1 MNRTIFSLYK
11 ICLSIILL
19 FTETSNAQ
27 EAFWAKSVSSND
39 YEYGVASDLD
49 SQGNLFIIGYGT
61 GPTVALDTT
70 SYNANGDGDA
80 FIAKFSPNHQL
91 LWFKTLGGDDPT
103 YYDSGM
109 DIHVDDNDDVIILV
123 TSAGHNFTYNGQV
136 LAGITSPGQYSG
148 EGVILKVDN
157 DGNYLWYDH
166 GSISSSFQNVATDAQ
181 GNIFLTGWFASTIT
195 LGDSI
200 TLTNTTSGTTKDMFV
215 AKYQPNGHLVWAKH
229 VGGTVHNS
237 FAFGHNIALDRTS
250 GKIIIVG
257 RFENDIYFDTGVL
270 STTASYA
277 TFLVAYDTN
286 GTELWKTSLFNN
298 GSSYCQGLGI
308 SSSGLIGVA
317 GYNSLGS
324 NPDGLLGF
332 YDSNGAV
339 QSEDIYSSNYCRL
352 HSIAFN
358 SSDECFITGTFNDT
372 VVLGVV
378 PDTIM
383 LTGFNAGFLL
393 KLNSNRV
400 PEWAKKLS
408 ATFENEVTCKDN
420 RILYAGRI
428 DGPFIYN
435 YDSDSIINNHGDAI
449 FAEFSDGCYV
459 SDTTTS
465 LTDTTITANNSS
477 ATYQWLDCGN
487 NYAIVPDATN
497 QTFTP
502 GYNGLY
508 AVQLT
513 QHNCVDTTDCQA
525 ITHIGIIEN
534 DFGNKFALYPNPS
547 LADFYIELGE
557 IYNTVTVNLT
567 DLNGKIVRSETF
579 TNKQLL
585 HLNIDVSPGVY
596 FLKIGTRDKKA
607 AVRVVKL

>member
-1 MNRTIFSLYK
+1 MF
-11 ICLSIILL
+11 LL
-19 FTETSNAQ
+19 LVKTSNAQ
-27 EAFWAKSVSSND
+27 EAFWAKSVSGND
-39 YEYGVASDLD
+39 YEYGVATDLD
-49 SQGNLFIIGYGT
+49 SHGNLFIIGYST
-61 GPTVALDTT
+61 GPTVEIDST
-70 SYNANGDGDA
+70 SYDANGDGDA
-80 FIAKFSPNHQL
+80 FIAKFSPGHQL
-91 LWFKTLGGDDPT
+91 LWFKTLGGDDAV

-109 DIHVDDNDDVIILV
+109 DIHVDDNDNVIILV

-136 LAGITSPGQYSG
+136 LAGIISPGQYSG
-148 EGVILKVDN
+148 EGVIVKVDN
-157 DGNYLWYDH
+157 DGNYLWHDH
-166 GSISSSFQNVATDAQ
+166 GSISSSFQNVASDAQ
-181 GNIFLTGWFASTIT
+181 GNIFLTGWFAGTIT

-200 TLTNTTSGTTKDMFV
+200 TMTNTTSGTTKDMFV
-215 AKYQPNGHLVWAKH
+215 AKYLANGQLVWAKH

-237 FAFGHNIALDRTS
+237 FVYGHNIAFDRTS
-250 GKIIIVG
+250 GKLVVMG
-257 RFENDIYFDTGVL
+257 RFERDAYFDTGVL
-270 STTASYA
+270 SSTASYA
-277 TFLVAYDTN
+277 TYLVAYDTN

-298 GSSYCQGLGI
+298 GYSYCQGLGI
-308 SSSGLIGVA
+308 SSVGLIGVV
-317 GYNSLGS
+317 GYSSLGS

-332 YDSNGAV
+332 YDLNGAV
-339 QSEDIYSSNYCRL
+339 QTEEIYSSNYCRL

-372 VVLGVV
+372 VILGVA

-383 LTGFNAGFLL
+383 LTGFYNGFLL
-393 KLNSNRV
+393 KLDNNLV
-400 PEWAKKLS
+400 ANWAKKVS

-435 YDSDSIINNHGDAI
+435 YDLDSITNNHGDAI
-449 FAEFSDGCYV
+449 FAEFSNGCYV

-465 LTDTTITANNSS
+465 ITDTTITANNIH

-487 NYAIVPDATN
+487 NFAIVPDATS

-513 QHNCVDTTDCQA
+513 EHNCVDTTDCQA

-547 LADFYIELGE
+547 MADFYIDLGE
-557 IYNTVTVNLT
+557 IYNSVTVNLT
-567 DLNGKIVRSETF
+567 DLNGKIVRSEIF

-585 HLNIDVSPGVY
+585 HLNLEVSQGIY
-596 FLKIGTRDKKA
+596 LLKIGTGDKKA
-607 AVRVVKL
+607 AVRLVKL

>member
-1 MNRTIFSLYK
+1 M
-11 ICLSIILL
+11 ILL
-19 FTETSNAQ
+19 FAKTSNSQ
-27 EAFWAKSVSSND
+27 EAFWAKSVSGND
-39 YEYGVASDLD
+39 YEYGVATDLD
-49 SQGNLFIIGYGT
+49 SHGNLFIIGYST
-61 GPTVALDTT
+61 GPTVEIDST

-80 FIAKFSPNHQL
+80 FIAKFSPGHQL
-91 LWFKTLGGDDPT
+91 LWFKTLGGDDAV

-109 DIHVDDNDDVIILV
+109 DIHVDDNDNVIILV

-148 EGVILKVDN
+148 EGVIIKVDN
-157 DGNYLWYDH
+157 DGNYLWHDH
-166 GSISSSFQNVATDAQ
+166 GSISSSFQNVASDAQ
-181 GNIFLTGWFASTIT
+181 GNIFLTGWFAGTIT

-200 TLTNTTSGTTKDMFV
+200 TMTNTTSGTTKDMFV
-215 AKYQPNGHLVWAKH
+215 AKYLANGQLVWAKH

-237 FAFGHNIALDRTS
+237 FVYGHNIAFNRTS
-250 GKIIIVG
+250 GKLVVMG
-257 RFENDIYFDTGVL
+257 RFERDAYFDTGVL
-270 STTASYA
+270 SSTASYA
-277 TFLVAYDTN
+277 TYLVAYDTN

-298 GSSYCQGLGI
+298 GYSYCQGLGI
-308 SSSGLIGVA
+308 SSVGLIGVV
-317 GYNSLGS
+317 GYSSLGS

-332 YDSNGAV
+332 YDLNGAV
-339 QSEDIYSSNYCRL
+339 QTEEIYSSNYCRL

-372 VVLGVV
+372 VILGVS

-383 LTGFNAGFLL
+383 LTGFYNGFLL
-393 KLNSNRV
+393 KLDNNLV
-400 PEWAKKLS
+400 ANWAKKVS
-408 ATFENEVTCKDN
+408 ATFENEVTCKDY

-428 DGPFIYN
+428 DGPYIYN
-435 YDSDSIINNHGDAI
+435 YDSDSITNNHGDAI
-449 FAEFSDGCYV
+449 FAEFSNGCYV

-465 LTDTTITANNSS
+465 LTDTTITANNIH

-487 NYAIVPDATN
+487 NYAIVPDATT

-513 QHNCVDTTDCQA
+513 EHNCVDTTNCQA

-534 DFGNKFALYPNPS
+534 DFGNKFTLYPNPS
-547 LADFYIELGE
+547 LADFYIDLGE

-585 HLNIDVSPGVY
+585 HLNLEVSQGIY
-596 FLKIGTRDKKA
+596 LLKIGTGDKKA
-607 AVRVVKL
+607 VVRLVKL